1 MAAAPRRLTPL
12 AAAAVAAWMLAAAA
26 TAGVEAGDPPL
37 SPKGVNY
44 EGALPRARTRLPS
57 PVAGV

>member
-1 MAAAPRRLTPL
+1 MVAAPRLTPL

-26 TAGVEAGDPPL
+26 VEAGDPPL

-44 EGALPRARTRLPS
+44 EGARALA
-57 PVAGV
+57 VARGWGFLSLGFRVW